1 MKRTVSARQ
10 NGVRT
15 VCGLVVAMAMG
26 AAMAAG
32 PMEAPD
38 VQELDAAEPQEP
50 AELVAR
56 ADTLSEVTV
65 VGRRERHVDVD
76 ISRWQEADLAI
87 TLIRARE
94 RWGGQREL
102 HIPRKR
108 RGLVGDYKFLG
119 YEFDNGGRVTIRK
132 KNGSPTLMYRQQF

>member
-10 NGVRT
+10 NGFRAA
-15 VCGLVVAMAMG
+15 CGLVVAVAME

-32 PMEAPD
+32 AAPAPEFQELEAP
-38 VQELDAAEPQEP
+38 ESQEP

-65 VGRRERHVDVD
+65 VGRRERQVDVD
-76 ISRWQEADLAI
+76 ISRWQEADPAI
-87 TLIRARE
+87 ALVRARE
-94 RWGGQREL
+94 RWSGPREL

-119 YEFDNGGRVTIRK
+119 YQFDNGGRVTIRK